1 MKKLLA
7 CGAAL
12 SLLLL
17 ACGDDSSSGPDPV
30 TGGETIES
38 SDSVVGSSGAQAAAS
53 SAEVATSSAEVA
65 TSSAGGT
72 APESSA
78 AVPES
83 SAATPESS
91 SSVLAS
97 KQEASDIVAECGDG
111 LDENA
116 VSPAPADTEVTLLI
130 EVPEDG
136 PGGTPPVAYEYI
148 GDDGFIT
155 YVVESMMLSCG
166 IALEGISVSA
176 ESDTIFAEL
185 HVDPEAPVTNCICNT
200 RVSFKVKKDYR
211 FTRATHLAI
220 DRDRVFNI
228 VSAKEVSVWGDK
240 LQNKVVAGQC
250 MNDDV
255 APAGQASAA
264 PAPEALPTAL
274 LGRNSDV
281 YFIEIS
287 RAQANCGIGDATM
300 KYEQRGDTLFADYS
314 ESSNLLRCVCI
325 FDDLK
330 FIVPSEN
337 VQVNYF
343 SFGNELYIVDTVKKN

>member
-12 SLLLL
+12 SLMLL

-30 TGGETIES
+30 TGGATIES

-53 SAEVATSSAEVA
+53 SAEEATSSAEVA

-83 SAATPESS
+83 S
-91 SSVLAS
+91 SSVIAS
-97 KQEASDIVAECGDG
+97 KQEATDIVAQCGDG

-116 VSPAPADTEVTLLI
+116 PVDVEIV
-130 EVPEDG
+130 DG
-136 PGGTPPVAYEYI
+136 PGGTPPVAYAYI

-166 IALEGISVSA
+166 IALDGISASA
-176 ESDTIFAEL
+176 EGDTVFAEL

-200 RVSFKVKKDYR
+200 RVSFKVKKDDN
-211 FTRATHLAI
+211 FTRATHLVI
-220 DRDRVFNI
+220 DRNNVFDI
-228 VSAKEVSVWGDK
+228 VSGKEVSVWGDK
-240 LQNKVVAGQC
+240 LKNKVVAGQC

-255 APAGQASAA
+255 APAGSASAA

-281 YFIEIS
+281 YYIEIS

-337 VQVNYF
+337 IQVNYF
-343 SFGNELYIVDTVKKN
+343 SFGTELYTVDSVKKN